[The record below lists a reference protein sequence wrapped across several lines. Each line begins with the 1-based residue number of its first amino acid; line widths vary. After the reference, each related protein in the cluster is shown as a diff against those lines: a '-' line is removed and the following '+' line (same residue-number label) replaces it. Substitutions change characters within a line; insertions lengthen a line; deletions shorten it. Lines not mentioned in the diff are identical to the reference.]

1 MWPRFILIFIVA
13 LYSFAGGATTCMQ
26 HHRLQQIATVT
37 QNLTASAI
45 SNCDDAITTTT
56 LVVVQQVPVA
66 IRIPVPGEKQFSN
79 IFTQNNSAGTVCL
92 VCSRSFIANLTNT
105 LARLYIAN
113 RVLLI

>member
-1 MWPRFILIFIVA
+1 MWLRLFIAFVFLVHGLAGSSSVA
-13 LYSFAGGATTCMQ
+13 EQRNVVGEVVS
-26 HHRLQQIATVT
+26 VT
-37 QNLTASAI
+37 QSWTASAI

-66 IRIPVPGEKQFSN
+66 IRIPVPGEKQFSD
-79 IFTQNNSAGTVCL
+79 IFSQNNSAGTVCL
-92 VCSRSFIANLTNT
+92 ACSRSFIANLSGT